1 MANTNNIPLDEQHGQ
16 DVNVNIKIRRDVCL
30 WLLLALLTVSVIY
43 RVMND
48 RYKVNEP
55 FVIQDENSQSL
66 LDKINPNTASWASL
80 ARLPGIGPGKAKAII
95 KFREEYKQSNG
106 RSAIAFQTD
115 NDLCK
120 VKGIGGLTVE
130 KIKEY
135 LVYGTMGDTEN

>member
-1 MANTNNIPLDEQHGQ
+1 MENRNYSTLNDHIDQ
-16 DVNVNIKIRRDVCL
+16 DVKIKLRARSDIYL
-30 WLLLALLTVSVIY
+30 WVLLVLLTLSVIY
-43 RVMND
+43 RVMNN
-48 RYKVNEP
+48 RYKVNDP
-55 FVIQDENSQSL
+55 FVIQGENAL
-66 LDKINPNTASWASL
+66 LLQDKIDPNKASWASL

-106 RSAIAFQTD
+106 RTAIAFQTD

-120 VKGIGGLTVE
+120 VKGIGGLTVK